1 MLQHKIVAVTGAS
14 SGIGALIAQR
24 LSAEGAY
31 VILIGRSEERLQEVS
46 KRMPGP
52 HEIAMMDVRDDEQV
66 QAIFKAAL
74 AKHGKIDVLINNAGY
89 GKFSPFLDMSLTEFE
104 DMMNVNYLGVVRC
117 TQAVLRSMLEQG
129 DGQIVNVASMAGKIG
144 TAKSTAYSAT
154 KHALLGFSNS
164 LRQEL
169 HRTGITISTVNPGPI
184 DTPFLEIADPSGG
197 YMKNLGALMLKPD
210 DVARRVVTLVLKRKE
225 ELNLPRLA
233 AFGIKLYQL
242 CPRFL
247 DRALHRWM
255 NKK

>member
-89 GKFSPFLDMSLTEFE
+89 GKFSPFWIC
-104 DMMNVNYLGVVRC
+104 R
-117 TQAVLRSMLEQG
+117 
-129 DGQIVNVASMAGKIG
+129 
-144 TAKSTAYSAT
+144 
-154 KHALLGFSNS
+154 
-164 LRQEL
+164 
-169 HRTGITISTVNPGPI
+169 
-184 DTPFLEIADPSGG
+184 
-197 YMKNLGALMLKPD
+197 
-210 DVARRVVTLVLKRKE
+210 
-225 ELNLPRLA
+225 
-233 AFGIKLYQL
+233 
-242 CPRFL
+242 
-247 DRALHRWM
+247 
-255 NKK
+255 